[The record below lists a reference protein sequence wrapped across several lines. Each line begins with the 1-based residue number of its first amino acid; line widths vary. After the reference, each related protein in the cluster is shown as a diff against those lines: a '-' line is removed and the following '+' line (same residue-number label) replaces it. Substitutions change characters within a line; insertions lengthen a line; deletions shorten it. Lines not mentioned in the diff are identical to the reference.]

1 LSFER
6 IGGEEVWKGKIG
18 AVHVDRFRHDDGE
31 VVERE
36 VIKHPGA
43 VVMVPF
49 DGERIWLV
57 RQPREAALEQS
68 LLELPAGKL
77 DTPGEGKL
85 DVAKRE
91 LREEI
96 GKSAATWEHLVSFY
110 ASPGF
115 TDEQIHSYLATDL
128 SDDPAEAEENERIEI
143 VSEPLSRLDDVI
155 RSCRDAKSLVALLWF
170 SHFVL
175 EGKNPVFA

>member
-1 LSFER
+1 MSFER
-6 IGGEEVWKGKIG
+6 IGGEEVWKGRIG
-18 AVHVDRFRHDDGE
+18 SVRVERFRHDDGE
-31 VVERE
+31 VVTRE

-57 RQPREAALEQS
+57 RQPREAAREQS

-77 DTPGEGKL
+77 DRPGEEKL

-96 GKSAATWEHLVSFY
+96 GKSAASWQHLVSFY

-115 TDEQIHSYLATDL
+115 TDEEIHSYLATDL
-128 SDDPAEAEENERIEI
+128 SDDPAEADENERIEI

-155 RSCRDAKSLVALLWF
+155 RACRDSKSLVSLLWF
-170 SHFVL
+170 RAFVL
-175 EGKNPVFA
+175 